1 MDRVEERLL
10 IAILTSE
17 RLSSASVMKI
27 SLVVSVNVAP
37 SSMNI
42 ELEDRI
48 GGSLTASKVTSRVVV
63 VVAGVGVSSSA
74 TVISSV

>member
-1 MDRVEERLL
+1 MDRAEERLL

-27 SLVVSVNVAP
+27 SEVVSVMVSP
-37 SSMNI
+37 SSMKS
-42 ELEDRI
+42 ELLDKI
-48 GGSLTASKVTSRVVV
+48 GGSLIASKVTSRVVV
-63 VVAGVGVSSSA
+63 VEAGVGVSSSS

>member
-63 VVAGVGVSSSA
+63 VEAGVGVSSSA

>member
-1 MDRVEERLL
+1 MDRAEERLL

-27 SLVVSVNVAP
+27 SVVVSVMVSP
-37 SSMNI
+37 SSMKS
-42 ELEDRI
+42 ELPDKM
-48 GGSLTASKVTSRVVV
+48 GGSLIASKVTSRVVV
-63 VVAGVGVSSSA
+63 VEAGVGVSSSS